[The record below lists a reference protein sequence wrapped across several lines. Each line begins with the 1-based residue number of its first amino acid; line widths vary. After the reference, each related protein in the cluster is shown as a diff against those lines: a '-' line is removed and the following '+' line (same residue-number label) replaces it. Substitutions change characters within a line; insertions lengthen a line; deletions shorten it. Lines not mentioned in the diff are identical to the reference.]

1 MSVEK
6 DLSNEKRKETGTQ
19 TSVKHIFFFSKE
31 KCEAVNCTAT
41 EAPNR
46 MRSEVNNH

>member
-19 TSVKHIFFFSKE
+19 ISVKHILFSKE
-31 KCEAVNCTAT
+31 KCEAVNCT